1 MTPLTTPELVGAIAL
16 GLAACA
22 WATCVVVSLLGLRS
36 MPDATSPPTD
46 DSVDAPSVSIVL
58 AARDEAARVEQTV
71 RRALAQ
77 TDVRARVIAI
87 DDRSTDGTG
96 AILERLAREDERLIA
111 LRIDSLPEGWLG
123 KCHALHVGA
132 RRATHE
138 EWLLFIDADT
148 WLAPG
153 AARAGVDLAKRAN
166 AGHVCFAPSMSST
179 TLPGR
184 ATLLAG
190 MALMACNA
198 WSVHSRWLPGYV
210 GVGAYNLVRADIY
223 RSFGG
228 HEPLRM
234 EVLDDVKL
242 GLLANRAGARTGV
255 TFAPELVE
263 VEWAGSARGFVR
275 LLEKNAF
282 ATQGFSTTRTIVLA
296 TLGAAL
302 LLSPWVGLLVTMI
315 ASHPFVRAA
324 GVAVVVAHLATLLPS
339 ALIARRFGW
348 GAQSVVASPLGFWVA
363 LLAGVNS
370 AARTLAAG
378 GVRWR
383 ETFYPLKALR
393 RGLVR

>member
-16 GLAACA
+16 GLAACVWLA
-22 WATCVVVSLLGLRS
+22 CVVVALLGLRS
-36 MPDATSPPTD
+36 MPDPVSTPSD
-46 DSVDAPSVSIVL
+46 DSADAPGVSIVL

-77 TDVRARVIAI
+77 RNVRAQVIAI

-96 AILERLAREDERLIA
+96 AILDRLAREDERLNA
-111 LRIDSLPEGWLG
+111 LRVEALPEGWLG
-123 KCHALHVGA
+123 KCHALHLGA
-132 RRATHE
+132 RRAQHE
-138 EWLLFIDADT
+138 WILFIDADT

-153 AARAGVDLAKRAN
+153 AARAGIDLALRTN

-190 MALMACNA
+190 MTLMACNA
-198 WSVHSRWLPGYV
+198 WSVHSRRLPGYM
-210 GVGAYNLVRADIY
+210 GVGAYNLVRADVY

-228 HEPLRM
+228 HEALRL

-242 GLLANRAGARTGV
+242 GLLASRAGARTSV
-255 TFAPELVE
+255 TLAPDLVE

-275 LLEKNAF
+275 LLQKNAF
-282 ATQGFSTTRTIVLA
+282 ATQGFSTARTLTLA
-296 TLGAAL
+296 TLGAL
-302 LLSPWVGLLVTMI
+302 LLLAPWVGLLAACFV
-315 ASHPFVRAA
+315 SHPLVRTA
-324 GVAVVVAHLATLLPS
+324 GVVLAVAHVATILPS

-348 GAQSVVASPLGFWVA
+348 GAASVAASHIGYWVA
-363 LLAGVNS
+363 LIAGVNS

-383 ETFYPLKALR
+383 ETFYPLQSLR
-393 RGLVR
+393 RGVVR